1 MLPPIPQSLV
11 PVTASQDVV
20 KPKPLT
26 PPVMPVAETS
36 KESALNLDKRH
47 PQDAE
52 AILREEQRRQQKRYA
67 AALLAE
73 AGDETSDVEP
83 NEDGEELP
91 RRGLWVDIE
100 V

>member
-1 MLPPIPQSLV
+1 MLPHIPHSMA
-11 PVTASQDVV
+11 PVTATQDLV

-26 PPVMPVAETS
+26 PPVVPVAETS

-52 AILREEQRRQQKRYA
+52 ALLREEQRRQQKRYA

-73 AGDETSDVEP
+73 SADDEQAPAPED
-83 NEDGEELP
+83 DGEELP
-91 RRGLWVDIE
+91 RQGLWVDIE

>member
-73 AGDETSDVEP
+73 TDEESDAP
-83 NEDGEELP
+83 DLDSEDLP

>member
-1 MLPPIPQSLV
+1 MLPPIPHSLV

-26 PPVMPVAETS
+26 LPVVPVAESS

-47 PQDAE
+47 PQDAL

-73 AGDETSDVEP
+73 ADEESGPPETPD
-83 NEDGEELP
+83 EDFP
-91 RRGLWVDIE
+91 RQGLWVDIE